1 MPGSLVRS
9 MNPPATRALYI
20 SGTAL
25 IHRSEGVGVYTRRLL
40 EGLFRYAPE
49 LPWKLVVPED
59 LQEAARSIAPD
70 RIEVAP
76 VWPRFRR
83 SLLREI
89 AGARAVAAHVR
100 RIAPEAL
107 LLCTYDF
114 HSHARPR
121 CVLQVLHDCLPE
133 RFPQDNG
140 GGLLRRWHRRRCLAW
155 ARRADRVV
163 TVSRWSARDLTQIGR
178 IAPER
183 IAVVPAWLDR
193 RFEQRPDDAAIAA
206 MRARLGLPA
215 RYLLY
220 VGGFRRY
227 KAVDRLLRAYALA
240 RTRGD
245 LPPLV
250 LAGRI
255 PGAPKLTRSLD
266 VPATLS
272 TLSLDRDA
280 VLCPGFIPDD
290 DLPAL
295 YAGAALF
302 VFPSLHEGFGYAPAE
317 AIAMGAPVL
326 VSNRASLPE
335 VAPAAHC
342 QFDPENTEALAEM
355 IRAAVA
361 APERF
366 RQPANPDFAGAAGI
380 ARFLATLSPLLAAN
394 HEPKP

>member
-1 MPGSLVRS
+1 MIS
-9 MNPPATRALYI
+9 PPTRPLYI

-40 EGLFRYAPE
+40 EGLSRYAPE

-59 LQEAARSIAPD
+59 LQEAAQAIAPG

-89 AGARAVAAHVR
+89 AGSRAVAAHVHK
-100 RIAPEAL
+100 IAPEAL

-121 CVLQVLHDCLPE
+121 RVLQVSHDCLPE

-163 TVSRWSARDLTQIGR
+163 TVSRWSARDLTEIGK

-193 RFEQRPDDAAIAA
+193 RFEQCPEDNMVAAV
-206 MRARLGLPA
+206 RERLGLPA

-227 KAVDRLLRAYALA
+227 KAVDRLLHAYALA
-240 RTRGD
+240 RTSGD

-255 PGAPKLTRSLD
+255 PRAPKLTRSLD
-266 VPATLS
+266 VPATLAALGLGHD
-272 TLSLDRDA
+272 T

-326 VSNRASLPE
+326 ISNRASLPE
-335 VAPAAHC
+335 VAPAPHC
-342 QFDPENTEALAEM
+342 QFDPEDTEALAEI

-366 RQPANPDFAGAAGI
+366 RQPASPDFAGNAGI
-380 ARFLATLSPLLAAN
+380 ARFLATLSPLLATD
-394 HEPKP
+394 HELRP